1 MINFSTWQW
10 QCHCMW
16 FSYTLYLH
24 RWDWKA
30 WKRNWSALYQ
40 YELNIPH
47 CVPWYWDLLR
57 YFICS
62 STNCSQLTCHKEREY
77 STHPPK
83 DLPEIFSHSWAI
95 NMASL
100 VSKGSPK
107 EMIPNCLIKL
117 MVKIVVCLV
126 STCWLA
132 SHSLSLKIYQQL
144 QHAVWKIWYLNSQ
157 SQS

>member
-1 MINFSTWQW
+1 MMFSTWQW

-16 FSYTLYLH
+16 FAYTLYFH

-30 WKRNWSALYQ
+30 WKRNWSVLYQ

-47 CVPWYWDLLR
+47 YVPWYWDLLR

-62 STNCSQLTCHKEREY
+62 STNCSQLTCHKETEY
-77 STHPPK
+77 STHPPE
-83 DLPEIFSHSWAI
+83 DLPENLSHSWAI

-132 SHSLSLKIYQQL
+132 SHSLSLKTYQQL
-144 QHAVWKIWYLNSQ
+144 QHAVWKICLNSQ